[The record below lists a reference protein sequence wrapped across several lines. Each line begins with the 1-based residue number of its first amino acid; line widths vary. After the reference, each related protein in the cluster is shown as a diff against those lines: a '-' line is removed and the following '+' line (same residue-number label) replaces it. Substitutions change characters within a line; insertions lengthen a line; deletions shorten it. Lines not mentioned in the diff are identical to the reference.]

1 LKRSMKGLAQQ
12 DLAYK
17 QRINKEKW
25 HPTKINDEFTKT
37 LDVNQISTKY
47 GAAHLPSGKD
57 TYKLSKFNMN
67 KLLNDQ
73 RRYDGKH

>member
-1 LKRSMKGLAQQ
+1 MRGLAQA

-17 QRINKEKW
+17 QQIHKEKW

-37 LDVNQISTKY
+37 LDVQKLTNKY
-47 GAAHLPSGKD
+47 GAYHPTNKD

-67 KLLNDQ
+67 KLL
-73 RRYDGKH
+73 